1 MTTTDIT
8 TNRLITPELQAAFKG
23 YGLYSQD
30 GKRKDAVCIAV
41 FSIGNIRWYMLEGQP
56 QCGDFIF
63 FGIVTGLHETEY
75 GYVSA
80 NEMAGITIDRSRCGL
95 GMFHVEQD
103 KSFRPRPLADIDD
116 TALQSF
122 LSRLYDND

>member
-63 FGIVTGLHETEY
+63 FGIVTGLHEAEY

-80 NEMAGITIDRSRCGL
+80 NEMADITIDRSSYGL

-103 KSFRPRPLADIDD
+103 KSFRSRPLDDIDD
-116 TALQSF
+116 TELQSF